1 MSGTVIQVY
10 TGDGKGKTTA
20 ALGLAMRAIGRGW
33 RVMMIQFMKCGRYG
47 EHIAAEKLAP
57 QLTILSMGPDL
68 DSNTECGTN
77 HWVDPERP
85 SQEDIDAAEAA
96 LHHATHFINASE
108 YDMVILDEILTALA
122 CRLITVEDVL
132 KLIRC
137 GPDGPELVLT
147 GRRAPAEIINAAD
160 LVTDM
165 QSVKHYYGSG
175 IEAREGIE
183 F

>member
-1 MSGTVIQVY
+1 MIQVY

-33 RVMMIQFMKCGRYG
+33 RVMMIQFMKWGQYG
-47 EHIAAEKLAP
+47 EHIAAKRLAP
-57 QLTILSMGPDL
+57 QLTILCMGPGDER
-68 DSNTECGTN
+68 DAVCADG
-77 HWVDPERP
+77 HWVDPEHP

-96 LHHATHFINASE
+96 LHHATHIINASE
-108 YDMVILDEILTALA
+108 YDMVVLDEILTALA

-132 KLIRC
+132 KLIRSAR
-137 GPDGPELVLT
+137 DGAELVLT
-147 GRRAPAEIINAAD
+147 GRAAPTEIIDTAD

-165 QSVKHYYGSG
+165 KSLKHYYDSG
-175 IEAREGIE
+175 TEAREGIE

>member
-1 MSGTVIQVY
+1 VIQVY

-47 EHIAAEKLAP
+47 EHIAAERLAP
-57 QLTILSMGPDL
+57 QLTILCMGPGD
-68 DSNTECGTN
+68 DSDTECGHR
-77 HWVDPERP
+77 HWVNSEHP
-85 SQEDIDAAEAA
+85 SQEDFDAAEAA
-96 LHHATHFINASE
+96 LHNATHIINAAE

-122 CRLITVEDVL
+122 YRLITVEDVL
-132 KLIRC
+132 NLIRL
-137 GPDGPELVLT
+137 GRDAPELVLT
-147 GRRAPAEIINAAD
+147 GRRCPAEIIDAAD

-175 IEAREGIE
+175 TDAREGIE